1 LSDKPYVKISGWGK
15 YLPPR
20 IMTNDELEALVDTS
34 DEWIRTRTGIAQ
46 RRIAGED
53 ESTGSMAVA
62 AARDALCRA
71 NVDSADVDLV
81 LVATATPDHLSFPAT
96 ASLVQDA
103 LGATR
108 AGAFDLNAGCTGF
121 VYGLVT
127 GSQFILSGAYRR
139 VLVVGSDVMSRIVD
153 WQDRS
158 VCVLFGDG
166 AGAVVLEATDTPG
179 GLRSFVLGS
188 DGAGAKHLIVPEGGS
203 RHPIS
208 QEVIE
213 SRGNFLR
220 MNGREVFRFATSK
233 MTEALN
239 QTISEAHLCTGDI
252 RLMIPHQANIRI
264 MDSARNKLDVADGVM
279 FTNVDRYGNTSSAS
293 IPVALTEAMAE
304 HELKTGDH
312 LAMVAFGA
320 GLCWGAAVWEWNT
333 PTRSTT

>member
-1 LSDKPYVKISGWGK
+1 
-15 YLPPR
+15 
-20 IMTNDELEALVDTS
+20 MTNDELEALVDTS
-34 DEWIRTRTGIAQ
+34 DEWIRTRTGITQ
-46 RRIAGED
+46 RRIAGEN
-53 ESTGSMAVA
+53 ESTSSMAVA
-62 AARDALCRA
+62 AAKDALQVA
-71 NVDSADVDLV
+71 GMNASDLDLV
-81 LVATATPDHLSFPAT
+81 LVATATPDHLGFPAT
-96 ASLVQDA
+96 ASLVQEA
-103 LGATR
+103 LGAKR

-139 VLVVGSDVMSRIVD
+139 VLVVGSDAMSRIVD

-166 AGAVVLEATDTPG
+166 AGAVVLEATSQPG

-188 DGAGAKHLIVPEGGS
+188 DGSGAKHLIVPKGGS
-203 RHPIS
+203 RHPMN
-208 QEVIE
+208 QDVLE
-213 SRGNFLR
+213 SRGNYLR
-220 MNGREVFRFATSK
+220 MNGREVFRFATTK

-239 QTISEAHLCTGDI
+239 QTITEAHLCTRDI
-252 RLMIPHQANIRI
+252 QLMIPHQANIRI
-264 MDSARNKLDVADGVM
+264 VDAAKSKLDVADGVM

-304 HELKTGDH
+304 HELKSGNH

-333 PTRSTT
+333 R